1 MTFDLSP
8 NTQAP
13 SGSGLSHK
21 RQPHVIYEI
30 FEKHE
35 TVHHMTSVSQQ
46 TQIPS
51 QAPNTNNASQ
61 STQSYASATR
71 KTVSSP
77 PVATSSSTPSPA
89 LAVGGAAPVQQH
101 AKSSSISPVNGRSA
115 IPPAVPAVTTPAV
128 LHSTNPMSN
137 NSADHSRKSSV
148 TISAN
153 GGYIPNGG
161 PVGSQKAG
169 IPQFGSLQDSP
180 AASYSIPQITQPTA
194 SAPIS
199 IPSNP
204 RVISPAQSPSPI
216 PQPPISSGGRPPS
229 GLGQQGNVMIFGSP
243 SGDGDVSVPGLFI
256 ITDTDTTSLLASH
269 ENIINPSG
277 SRAPCA

>member
-1 MTFDLSP
+1 MTFGLSLD
-8 NTQAP
+8 TRKP
-13 SGSGLSHK
+13 SGSGLSHP
-21 RQPHVIYEI
+21 PHVIYEI
-30 FEKHE
+30 FEKHQ

-51 QAPNTNNASQ
+51 QASNTNNASQ
-61 STQSYASATR
+61 STQSYASAT
-71 KTVSSP
+71 KKAVSSP

-101 AKSSSISPVNGRSA
+101 VKSSSVSPVNGRPA
-115 IPPAVPAVTTPAV
+115 ITPAVPAITTPAV
-128 LHSTNPMSN
+128 LHSSNSVN
-137 NSADHSRKSSV
+137 NSSTDHSRKSSV

-180 AASYSIPQITQPTA
+180 AASYSIPQITQPT
-194 SAPIS
+194 SSTPIS

-204 RVISPAQSPSPI
+204 RVISPDQSPSPI

-229 GLGQQGNVMIFGSP
+229 GLAQQGNMIFGSP
-243 SGDGDVSVPGLFI
+243 SGDGDVSALYP
-256 ITDTDTTSLLASH
+256 
-269 ENIINPSG
+269 
-277 SRAPCA
+277 

>member
-1 MTFDLSP
+1 
-8 NTQAP
+8 
-13 SGSGLSHK
+13 
-21 RQPHVIYEI
+21 
-30 FEKHE
+30 
-35 TVHHMTSVSQQ
+35 MTSVSQQ

-51 QAPNTNNASQ
+51 QASSTNNASQ
-61 STQSYASATR
+61 PTQSYASATR
-71 KTVSSP
+71 KAVSSP

-101 AKSSSISPVNGRSA
+101 AKSSSISPVNGSRPA
-115 IPPAVPAVTTPAV
+115 ITPAVPAVTTPAV
-128 LHSTNPMSN
+128 LHSTNPM
-137 NSADHSRKSSV
+137 NSSSTDHGRKSSV

-161 PVGSQKAG
+161 PGGNQKAG

-204 RVISPAQSPSPI
+204 RVNSPAQSPSPI

-229 GLGQQGNVMIFGSP
+229 GLAQQGNVMIFGSP
-243 SGDGDVSVPGLFI
+243 SGDGDVSSLDLYI
-256 ITDTDTTSLLASH
+256 ITYTDSTFLLASH

-277 SRAPCA
+277 SRAPCPWYTTNTPSTRVFW